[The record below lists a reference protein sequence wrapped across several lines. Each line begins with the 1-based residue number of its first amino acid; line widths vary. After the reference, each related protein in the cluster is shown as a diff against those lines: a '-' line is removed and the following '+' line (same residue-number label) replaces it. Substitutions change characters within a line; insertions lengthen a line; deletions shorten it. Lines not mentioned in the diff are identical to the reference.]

1 MTLVCHCFSPLDIRC
16 STIAQVGKKF
26 NSFLKFPKQST
37 QLCASQIGQIKC
49 KQILRQAALGRGS
62 LPREEMKREA
72 IDSKTIWEEIGLD
85 RSRVPFPADALAR
98 GVRRKEAIDQEVVS
112 LD

>member
-1 MTLVCHCFSPLDIRC
+1 LIIVFQN
-16 STIAQVGKKF
+16 IAQAGKNF

-37 QLCASQIGQIKC
+37 QLCASQIGQLKC

-72 IDSKTIWEEIGLD
+72 IDSKTILEEIGLD
-85 RSRVPFPADALAR
+85 RSRVPFPAAALAR

>member
-1 MTLVCHCFSPLDIRC
+1 MTLICHCFSPSDNFFQN
-16 STIAQVGKKF
+16 IAQAGKNF

-37 QLCASQIGQIKC
+37 QLCTSQMVRLNVKI
-49 KQILRQAALGRGS
+49 ILRQAALGRGS

-112 LD
+112 LN

>member
-1 MTLVCHCFSPLDIRC
+1 MTLVCHCFSPSDNVFQN
-16 STIAQVGKKF
+16 IAQAGKNF
-26 NSFLKFPKQST
+26 NSFLKFPKQSS
-37 QLCASQIGQIKC
+37 QLCTSQIGQIKC
-49 KQILRQAALGRGS
+49 KKILRQAALGRGS

-98 GVRRKEAIDQEVVS
+98 GIRRKESIDQEVVS
-112 LD
+112 FD